1 MHGSARNY
9 FFLYATR
16 AQIVVR
22 LVLEPKWQQTRGSP
36 KKLYTFS
43 GPDPEV
49 FTPPVVTFA
58 RRVTKRVFL
67 QGSERKARASALE
80 EDEHHCSRSRLPQA
94 ERRVAPRIP
103 WAKGRPLQALLPP
116 FGQGS
121 PLAGWLLLLVVLL
134 HFLLFC

>member
-1 MHGSARNY
+1 MGARAQL
-9 FFLYATR
+9 FFSLYATR

-22 LVLEPKWQQTRGSP
+22 LVLEPKWQQTRVSP
-36 KKLYTFS
+36 RKDFKCS

-94 ERRVAPRIP
+94 ERRVAPRI
-103 WAKGRPLQALLPP
+103 
-116 FGQGS
+116 F
-121 PLAGWLLLLVVLL
+121 
-134 HFLLFC
+134 